1 MRLSFIPRLAAVA
14 AALMAMAG
22 TAGAAD
28 TMLRLSSWV
37 PPTHLIVTD
46 IVRPWAKAVS
56 EATEGRVEVQILES
70 PLGSPPAHFD
80 IARDGLA
87 DITYGVHG
95 YSPGRFVLTEAV
107 ELPFLADSAEV
118 LSVAWWRVYQRM
130 LAEKGE
136 HRGVKLLSLW
146 THGPGHIFNSVRP
159 VTRLADLDGLKFRIG
174 GGVVSRIAPALGTV
188 PLAAPSTKAYELLSN
203 GVADGIFFPYE
214 SVAFFNL
221 IRLVP
226 YGTAVPGGLYSS
238 SFFLVMNQRSWDRLS
253 EADQQAIMRVSGE
266 TLARQAG
273 IAWDTADRRGLEA
286 MREAGNEIITMSP
299 EFLAATKER
308 LAFIESDWTAVAD
321 REGVDGKAVM
331 SALRDEIAALSTH

>member
-1 MRLSFIPRLAAVA
+1 MAAVVA
-14 AALMAMAG
+14 AVFAIAG
-22 TAGAAD
+22 PAGAAD
-28 TMLRLSSWV
+28 TVLRLSSWV

-46 IVRPWAKAVS
+46 IVRPWVKAVG

-87 DITYGVHG
+87 DVTYGVHG
-95 YSPGRFVLTEAV
+95 YSPGRFALTEAV
-107 ELPFLADSAEV
+107 ELPFLADSAET
-118 LSVAWWRVYQRM
+118 LSVAWWRVYQRL
-130 LAEKGE
+130 LAEKRE
-136 HRGVKLLSLW
+136 HRGVELLSLW
-146 THGPGHIFNSVRP
+146 AHGPGHIFNSVRP

-174 GGVVSRIAPALGTV
+174 GGVVGRIAPALGTV

-226 YGTAVPGGLYSS
+226 YGTTVPGGLYSS
-238 SFFLVMNQRSWDRLS
+238 SFFLAMNQRSWDRLS
-253 EADQQAIMRVSGE
+253 DADRQAIMAVSGE

-273 IAWDTADRRGLEA
+273 IAWDAADRRGLEA
-286 MREAGNEIITMSP
+286 MRAAGSEIVAMSP
-299 EFLAATKER
+299 DFLAATRER
-308 LAFIESDWTAVAD
+308 LAFVESDWIAAAEA
-321 REGVDGKAVM
+321 EGVDGGAVM
-331 SALRDEIAALSTH
+331 AALRDEIAALSAR